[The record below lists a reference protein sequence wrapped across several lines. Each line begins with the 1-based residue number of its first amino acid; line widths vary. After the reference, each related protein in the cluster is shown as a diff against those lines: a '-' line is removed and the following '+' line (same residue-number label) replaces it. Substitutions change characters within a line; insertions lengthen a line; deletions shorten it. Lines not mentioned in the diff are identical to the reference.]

1 MFILQQGTSKIA
13 TLNPVNPSS
22 LLQRQL
28 CKSESMS
35 ETKKGELA
43 LRDKA
48 ILHQQR
54 RLKQATQF
62 THKDSADLLPL
73 DGLKRLG
80 TSKDLQPHSIVQ
92 RRLLE
97 GNITRLRGEAR
108 DATARVRSPLADTKD
123 GPTDAEERSESTADD
138 STEERES
145 LEESERSLR
154 SDEEDDNSEAGAR
167 QSAEKPQSTDSS
179 TRLTALII
187 QCKCCE
193 TEVKASIN
201 TGSLHNHISTS
212 CCQRLGLVPSED
224 SSPCD
229 VPTSVTGLQL
239 QLGSQTVR
247 CSAYVK
253 EDEEFELCLGL
264 QTLLELKCCLDMN
277 SRVLKLRGGGEQLP
291 FLNTVSGGRC
301 QHDTNENL

>member
-1 MFILQQGTSKIA
+1 
-13 TLNPVNPSS
+13 
-22 LLQRQL
+22 
-28 CKSESMS
+28 MS
-35 ETKKGELA
+35 EAKKGELA
-43 LRDKA
+43 IRDKA

-108 DATARVRSPLADTKD
+108 DPNARVRSPLADTKD
-123 GPTDAEERSESTADD
+123 GPADAEERSESTADD

-154 SDEEDDNSEAGAR
+154 SDEEDDSSEAGAR
-167 QSAEKPQSTDSS
+167 NSAEKSEGTQSS
-179 TRLTALII
+179 TLLTALVVK
-187 QCKCCE
+187 CKCCE

-201 TGSLHNHISTS
+201 TGSQHNHISSS
-212 CCQRLGLVPSED
+212 CCQRLGLVPAQD
-224 SSPCD
+224 SSPCGGSS
-229 VPTSVTGLQL
+229 SVTGLQL
-239 QLGSQTVR
+239 QLGRQTVQ

-253 EDEEFELCLGL
+253 EDEAFELCLGL
-264 QTLLELKCCLDMN
+264 HTLLELKCCLDLS
-277 SRVLKLRGGGEQLP
+277 SRVLKLQGCGEELP
-291 FLNTVSGGRC
+291 FLNPSTDSQC

>member
-1 MFILQQGTSKIA
+1 
-13 TLNPVNPSS
+13 
-22 LLQRQL
+22 
-28 CKSESMS
+28 MS
-35 ETKKGELA
+35 EAKKGELA
-43 LRDKA
+43 IRDKA

-108 DATARVRSPLADTKD
+108 DPSSRVRSPLADTKD
-123 GPTDAEERSESTADD
+123 GPAEVEERSESTADD

-145 LEESERSLR
+145 LEESEKNLR
-154 SDEEDDNSEAGAR
+154 SDEEDDNSEAGAGR
-167 QSAEKPQSTDSS
+167 SAEKPESTDSS
-179 TRLTALII
+179 TRLAALII

-201 TGSLHNHISTS
+201 TGSIHNHISVS

-224 SSPCD
+224 SSPCG
-229 VPTSVTGLQL
+229 VNSSVTGLQL
-239 QLGSQTVR
+239 QLGRQTAR

-253 EDEEFELCLGL
+253 DDEAYELCLGL
-264 QTLLELKCCLDMN
+264 QTLLELKCCLDLN
-277 SRVLKLRGGGEQLP
+277 SRVLRLRGCGEELP
-291 FLNTVSGGRC
+291 FLNTVTQGPC
-301 QHDTNENL
+301 QHDSNKNL

>member
-1 MFILQQGTSKIA
+1 
-13 TLNPVNPSS
+13 
-22 LLQRQL
+22 
-28 CKSESMS
+28 MS
-35 ETKKGELA
+35 EAKKGDTGI
-43 LRDKA
+43 RDKA

-97 GNITRLRGEAR
+97 GNMTRLRSEGR
-108 DATARVRSPLADTKD
+108 DPSARVRSPLADTKD
-123 GPTDAEERSESTADD
+123 TPTDAEERSESTADD

-154 SDEEDDNSEAGAR
+154 SDEEDDSSEAR
-167 QSAEKPQSTDSS
+167 PTAEKPESRESS
-179 TRLTALII
+179 IILTALVI

-201 TGSLHNHISTS
+201 TGTQHNHISSS
-212 CCQRLGLVPSED
+212 CCQRLGLLPRQGT
-224 SSPCD
+224 SPCGLRS
-229 VPTSVTGLQL
+229 SVADLKL
-239 QLGSQTVR
+239 QLGRQTLQ
-247 CSAYVK
+247 CSAFVK
-253 EDEEFELCLGL
+253 DDEVFELCLGL
-264 QTLLELKCCLDMN
+264 QTLLELKPG
-277 SRVLKLRGGGEQLP
+277 SEQTGLEAAG
-291 FLNTVSGGRC
+291 LW
-301 QHDTNENL
+301 

>member
-1 MFILQQGTSKIA
+1 
-13 TLNPVNPSS
+13 
-22 LLQRQL
+22 
-28 CKSESMS
+28 MS
-35 ETKKGELA
+35 EAKKGELA
-43 LRDKA
+43 MRDKA

-108 DATARVRSPLADTKD
+108 DTSGRIRSPLADNKD
-123 GPTDAEERSESTADD
+123 GPLDAEEKSESTADD

-154 SDEEDDNSEAGAR
+154 SDEEDDSSEAGAR
-167 QSAEKPQSTDSS
+167 QTAEKAEVSQSS
-179 TRLTALII
+179 TLLTALVV

-201 TGSLHNHISTS
+201 TSSQHNHISTT
-212 CCQRLGLVPSED
+212 CCKRLGLVPD
-224 SSPCD
+224 QDTSP
-229 VPTSVTGLQL
+229 SVSGLQL
-239 QLGSQTVR
+239 QLGRQMLQ
-247 CSAYVK
+247 CSAQVK
-253 EDEEFELCLGL
+253 DDEAFELCLGL
-264 QTLLELKCCLDMN
+264 QTLLELKCCLDL
-277 SRVLKLRGGGEQLP
+277 SRRVLKLQGSGEELP
-291 FLNTVSGGRC
+291 FHNLSVDSQC
-301 QHDTNENL
+301 QHDSNKNL

>member
-1 MFILQQGTSKIA
+1 TCFLFS
-13 TLNPVNPSS
+13 VN
-22 LLQRQL
+22 
-28 CKSESMS
+28 
-35 ETKKGELA
+35 KKRI
-43 LRDKA
+43 RDKNGYSV
-48 ILHQQR
+48 
-54 RLKQATQF
+54 K
-62 THKDSADLLPL
+62 
-73 DGLKRLG
+73 
-80 TSKDLQPHSIVQ
+80 LQPHSIVQ

-108 DATARVRSPLADTKD
+108 DATARVRSPLADSKD
-123 GPTDAEERSESTADD
+123 GPTDTEERSESTADD

-167 QSAEKPQSTDSS
+167 HSAEKPESTDSS

-187 QCKCCE
+187 QSKCCE

-212 CCQRLGLVPSED
+212 CCQRLGITECVCLLRLVPIKD
-224 SSPCD
+224 SSPCGA
-229 VPTSVTGLQL
+229 TSSVTGLQL
-239 QLGSQTVR
+239 QLGRQTIQ

-253 EDEEFELCLGL
+253 GKD
-264 QTLLELKCCLDMN
+264 TCCLDLN
-277 SRVLKLRGGGEQLP
+277 SRVLKLQGCGDELP
-291 FLNTVSGGRC
+291 FLNTVTDGRC

>member
-1 MFILQQGTSKIA
+1 
-13 TLNPVNPSS
+13 
-22 LLQRQL
+22 
-28 CKSESMS
+28 MS

-43 LRDKA
+43 IRDKA

-108 DATARVRSPLADTKD
+108 DPTNRVRSPLADTKD
-123 GPTDAEERSESTADD
+123 GPTDAEERSESTAED

-167 QSAEKPQSTDSS
+167 HSAEKPESTDSS

-193 TEVKASIN
+193 TEVKASID

-212 CCQRLGLVPSED
+212 CCQRLGLVPSKD
-224 SSPCD
+224 SSPCG
-229 VPTSVTGLQL
+229 VSSTVTGLQL
-239 QLGSQTVR
+239 QLGRQMVQ
-247 CSAYVK
+247 CSAHVK
-253 EDEEFELCLGL
+253 EDEAFELCLGL
-264 QTLLELKCCLDMN
+264 QTLLELNCCLDLN
-277 SRVLKLRGGGEQLP
+277 GRVLKLQGSGEELP
-291 FLNTVSGGRC
+291 FLNTVTDGQC